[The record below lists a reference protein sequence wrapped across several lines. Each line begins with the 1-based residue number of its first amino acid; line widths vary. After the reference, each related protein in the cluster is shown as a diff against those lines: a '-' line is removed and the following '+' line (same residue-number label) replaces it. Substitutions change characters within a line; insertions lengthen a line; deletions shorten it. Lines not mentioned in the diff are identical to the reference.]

1 MRGLGIRLTSSKLE
15 VCGTVMSRWL
25 FSPKHGYAAAAYIQ
39 RPNDGLSSPSRRVS
53 GIKNCRLDFPICQ
66 SSSPTFSISDTLLSL
81 KLLVARKAVYTY
93 QSVIARAIV
102 TSLGSWLV
110 LVLGP
115 CR

>member
-53 GIKNCRLDFPICQ
+53 GIKNCRLD
-66 SSSPTFSISDTLLSL
+66 SPTGQVLFL
-81 KLLVARKAVYTY
+81 
-93 QSVIARAIV
+93 AIHPGHSFV
-102 TSLGSWLV
+102 THITHSKKS
-110 LVLGP
+110 
-115 CR
+115 R